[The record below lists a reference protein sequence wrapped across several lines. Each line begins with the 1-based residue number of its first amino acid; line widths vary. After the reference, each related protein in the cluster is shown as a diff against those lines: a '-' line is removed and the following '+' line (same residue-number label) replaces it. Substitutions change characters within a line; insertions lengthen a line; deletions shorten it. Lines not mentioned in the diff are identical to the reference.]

1 MARVMICGS
10 RRANEGTMHKVDRV
24 VASLLKKQRTI
35 SVGCASGVDAAA
47 VSSVIRHGG
56 CSRLSVFAIGN
67 SGGEGFTLSAS
78 AFEGVQAAAQ
88 TGAQVA
94 WCAGG
99 GLNVSMRARL
109 ARRSLACVQSLS
121 TDDALIAFVANSPGV
136 WSDSGVWRSCSSG
149 TWSSVLA
156 AILSG
161 VPVFVFPIGDIPL
174 PLLPI
179 QGDWVVN
186 KGTGLWRHF
195 WRFKYQQNSL
205 F

>member
-10 RRANEGTMHKVDRV
+10 RRADESTVQKVDRV
-24 VASLLKKQRTI
+24 VEALLKKQRTL

-56 CSRLSVFAIGN
+56 CSRLSVFAIG
-67 SGGEGFTLSAS
+67 SSAGEGFTSSAS

-88 TGAQVA
+88 AGAQVA

-121 TDDALIAFVANSPGV
+121 SDDALIAFVSGCPGV
-136 WSDSGVWRSCSSG
+136 WSGSGVWRSCSSG

-161 VPVFVFPIGDIPL
+161 VPVFVFPVGDIPL
-174 PLLPI
+174 PSLPI

-186 KGTGLWRHF
+186 TSSGVWRHI
-195 WRFKYQQNSL
+195 WRFKNQQNSL